1 MFLVLKVSATRLNM
15 KQDLTSVTTRVSSL
29 IKNYDLH
36 VRNVIFRHGDG
47 FAGMEDFAPYDGI
60 LAAAVSE
67 DGPQELVDQ
76 LAEGGRLVMPVGK
89 GEQQALVVIDKTPNG
104 LRQQTIEAVR
114 FVPRLAGLG

>member
-1 MFLVLKVSATRLNM
+1 
-15 KQDLTSVTTRVSSL
+15 
-29 IKNYDLH
+29 
-36 VRNVIFRHGDG
+36 
-47 FAGMEDFAPYDGI
+47 MEDFAPYDGI

-67 DGPQELVDQ
+67 DVPQELVDQ
-76 LAEGGRLVMPVGK
+76 LADGGRLVMPVGK